1 MESKKK
7 TLLADIGLFYAA
19 AIWGSTFFLVKNSLS
34 NIDPVTLVAYRFLLA
49 TALMLPF
56 VFRKKVFQNFKNGFF
71 LGFLLWLLYVP
82 QTLGLKYTT
91 ASNSGF
97 ITGLFVVFVP
107 IFSFFMFKKNVSR
120 QKTISVIVAA
130 LGLWFLTGGLK
141 TLNLGDLLTLIAAVT
156 YALHIIFADKYM
168 KDSDPYVLNFQQI
181 LTVGVLSFITA
192 ILFRLPLNIGNTLP
206 IILFLTLFPT
216 LSAFLIQLIAQ
227 KFTSAIKVAMIF
239 SLEPVFAAIFAW
251 TIGGE
256 KFIFTSAI
264 GGLLIVIAMV
274 ISEIPIKNGTK

>member
-1 MESKKK
+1 MDKKK

-19 AIWGSTFFLVKNSLS
+19 AIWGSTFFLVKNSLD

-49 TALMLPF
+49 TLFMLPF

-71 LGFLLWLLYVP
+71 LGFLLWLLYIP
-82 QTLGLKYTT
+82 QTIGLKYTT

-120 QKTISVIVAA
+120 QKTVSVIIAA
-130 LGLWFLTGGLK
+130 VGLWFLTGGLK
-141 TLNLGDLLTLIAAVT
+141 TLNMGDLLTLIAAVT

-181 LTVGVLSFITA
+181 LTVGILSFITA

-206 IILFLTLFPT
+206 VILFLTLFPT

>member
-1 MESKKK
+1 MEAKKK

-19 AIWGSTFFLVKNSLS
+19 AIWGSTFFLVKNSLD

-49 TALMLPF
+49 TLFMLPF

-71 LGFLLWLLYVP
+71 LGFLLWLLYIP
-82 QTLGLKYTT
+82 QTIGLKYTT

-120 QKTISVIVAA
+120 QKTVSVIIAA
-130 LGLWFLTGGLK
+130 VGLWFLTGGLK
-141 TLNLGDLLTLIAAVT
+141 TLNMGDLLTLIAAVT

-181 LTVGVLSFITA
+181 LTVGILSFITA

-206 IILFLTLFPT
+206 VILFLTLFPT

>member
-1 MESKKK
+1 MDKKK

-19 AIWGSTFFLVKNSLS
+19 AIWGSTFFLVKNSLD

-49 TALMLPF
+49 TLFMLPF

-71 LGFLLWLLYVP
+71 LGFLLWLLYIP
-82 QTLGLKYTT
+82 QTIGLKFTT

-120 QKTISVIVAA
+120 QKTVSVIIAA
-130 LGLWFLTGGLK
+130 VGLWFLTGGLK
-141 TLNLGDLLTLIAAVT
+141 TLNMGDLLTLIAAVT

-181 LTVGVLSFITA
+181 LTVGILSFITA

-206 IILFLTLFPT
+206 VILFLTLFPT